1 MRQFSRMLG
10 TAMVAVGLTYGT
22 VSAAGGY
29 PERPIRMVVPFPAG
43 GPTDGMARLI
53 GQKLTE
59 SLGQQV
65 VIDNRGGAGGAIAAE
80 LVAKSTPDGYTLLF
94 GTTGTQ
100 AINPS
105 LYKRL
110 GYKPE
115 TDFVPVTMVAT
126 TSNVLLVNPEL
137 KVGSVKELIAQAKAK
152 PGQLTYGS
160 AGNGSSNHLSG
171 ELFKTL
177 AGVDV
182 VHIPYKGSAAAT
194 TDLLGGRLSFMFDT
208 LGSGMPN
215 VQAGKLKALAIT
227 ASQRSSAAPDLSTLS
242 EAGVPGYDLTIWMG
256 ILVPAGTSRDIVA
269 RLQAETAKAL
279 HGADLVERLHGMGA
293 DPVGNTPEAFAA
305 QIKADTVKWGRI
317 VKESGAQID

>member
-43 GPTDGMARLI
+43 GPTDGMARLV

-80 LVAKSTPDGYTLLF
+80 LVAKSNPDGYTLLF

-110 GYKPE
+110 GYQPE
-115 TDFVPVTMVAT
+115 VDFVPVTMVAT
-126 TSNVLLVNPEL
+126 TANVLLVNPEL
-137 KVGSVKELIAQAKAK
+137 KVGSVKELIALARAK

-171 ELFKTL
+171 ELFKAL
-177 AGVDV
+177 AGIDV

-215 VQAGKLKALAIT
+215 VQAGKLKALAVT
-227 ASQRSSAAPDLSTLS
+227 APQRSSAAPDLPTLS

-256 ILVPAGTSRDIVA
+256 ILAPAGTSKEIVA
-269 RLQAETAKAL
+269 RLQGETAKAL
-279 HGADLVERLHGMGA
+279 HGSDLVERLHGMGA